1 MDQFDDTHRR
11 ELRTY
16 AQRYLDRG
24 WKVEP
29 AKRLAIDQ

>member
-11 ELRTY
+11 ELHAY
-16 AQRYLDRG
+16 AQRRG